1 VANSRT
7 PVCSGNLCGR
17 VLQGHEFAARRCCRW
32 GFSPLGHRRCVST
45 LSDTLGV
52 RNGAVYD
59 LRVHDVVGGRGQGGL
74 RGRGVPK
81 ERKSITDLLSY
92 KTVNVADAVPQSISS
107 DSFEEATEFGV
118 PRAIRPPSD
127 VLKLGYSFKDW
138 DISLRATWKF
148 LREATA
154 EQVRAQV
161 TRVLE
166 SDNKLT
172 TGHTMNRLFNP
183 QPRQNEWGHTVYG
196 LWSGDGMV
204 PPPYL
209 GNTFD
214 GAHTHY
220 LTTGYTLLEPPDVEQ
235 MITHVQHH
243 GYGLTSGKQMVI
255 LINPT
260 DFDASGMSSWR
271 ANVEVRTGVAAKWD
285 FIPSALMPAWISD
298 ETIHG
303 PIPNSEYNGLQV
315 WGSYGGALVIQSNY
329 VPRYYVAVVAT
340 GGPGSSLNPVGF
352 RQHVNPVYQG
362 LRHIPGNGP

>member
-1 VANSRT
+1 MAGGKGGISTR
-7 PVCSGNLCGR
+7 GD
-17 VLQGHEFAARRCCRW
+17 VLVNVTA
-32 GFSPLGHRRCVST
+32 
-45 LSDTLGV
+45 DGV
-52 RNGAVYD
+52 D
-59 LRVHDVVGGRGQGGL
+59 LNEIWAEVQDAL
-74 RGRGVPK
+74 ELWNK

-107 DSFEEATEFGV
+107 DSFEEATEFSV

-127 VLKLGYSFKDW
+127 VLRLGYSWKDW

-154 EQVRAQV
+154 EQVRAPV

-220 LTTGYTLLEPPDVEQ
+220 LTSGYTLLEPPDVEQ

-255 LINPT
+255 LVNPT

-271 ANVEVRTGVAAKWD
+271 ANVEVRTGVNAKWD

-303 PIPNSEYNGLQV
+303 PSPTPSTTA
-315 WGSYGGALVIQSNY
+315 SRCGAVM
-329 VPRYYVAVVAT
+329 VA
-340 GGPGSSLNPVGF
+340 
-352 RQHVNPVYQG
+352 RW
-362 LRHIPGNGP
+362 